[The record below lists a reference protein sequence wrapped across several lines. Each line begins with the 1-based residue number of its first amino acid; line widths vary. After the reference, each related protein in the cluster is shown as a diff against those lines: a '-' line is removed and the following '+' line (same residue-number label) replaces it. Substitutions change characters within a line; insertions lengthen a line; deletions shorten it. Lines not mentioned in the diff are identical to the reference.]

1 MQFERRF
8 ADAIKSG
15 DVTLTFR
22 RWAKPQAVA
31 GHRYRVPQI
40 GFVDVTRVDEVD
52 EATITQRDA
61 KRAGFATLEDLRE
74 YMHVKARAAGTLYR
88 IELRFAGVGAPDPRA
103 ALAQRVADDDELDA
117 LHARLD
123 AMDRRSTNG
132 AWTRRFLSLI
142 ETSPGTRAGDLAARI
157 DWDTPT
163 FKAHVRRLKE
173 LGLTESL
180 QVGYRL
186 SARGA
191 AFVLAEQRDPRLD
204 RTAPDERSSATSSRR
219 ARRGKDE

>member
-15 DVTLTFR
+15 EVTLTFR
-22 RWAKPQAVA
+22 RWARPQAVA

-40 GFVDVTRVDEVD
+40 GFVDVTCVDEID
-52 EATITQRDA
+52 EGAITLRDA
-61 KRAGFATLEDLRE
+61 KRAGFATLQQLRD
-74 YMHVKARAAGTLYR
+74 YMQVKARAAGTLYR
-88 IELRFAGVGAPDPRA
+88 IELRYAGVGAPDARA
-103 ALAQRVADDDELDA
+103 ALAQRVANDDESGA
-117 LHARLD
+117 LGARLD

-132 AWTRRFLSLI
+132 AWTRHFLSLI
-142 ETSPGTRAGDLAARI
+142 EASPGTRAGDLAARI
-157 DWDTPT
+157 GWDTAV

-180 QVGYRL
+180 EVGYRL

-191 AFVLAEQRDPRLD
+191 AFARAERRDRRLD
-204 RTAPDERSSATSSRR
+204 KTGSDERSSAASSRR
-219 ARRGKDE
+219 ARRGKDQ

>member
-22 RWAKPQAVA
+22 RWARPQAVA

-40 GFVDVTRVDEVD
+40 GFVDVTRVDEID
-52 EATITQRDA
+52 EGAITLRDA
-61 KRAGFATLEDLRE
+61 KCAGFTTLQELRD
-74 YMHVKARAAGTLYR
+74 YMQVKARAAGTLYR
-88 IELRFAGVGAPDPRA
+88 IELRYAGVGAPDPRA
-103 ALAQRVADDDELDA
+103 ALAQRVADDDELGA
-117 LHARLD
+117 LGARLD

-132 AWTRRFLSLI
+132 AWTRRLLSLV

-157 DWDTPT
+157 GWDTPP

-173 LGLTESL
+173 LGLTDSL
-180 QVGYRL
+180 EVGYRL

-191 AFVLAEQRDPRLD
+191 AFVLAERRDPRLD
-204 RTAPDERSSATSSRR
+204 KTGPDERSSATSSR

>member
-22 RWAKPQAVA
+22 RWARPQAVV

-40 GFVDVTRVDEVD
+40 GFVDVTRVDEID
-52 EATITQRDA
+52 ASEITLRDA
-61 KRAGFATLEDLRE
+61 KRAGFATLQALRD
-74 YMHVKARAAGTLYR
+74 YMQVKARAAGTLYR
-88 IELRFAGVGAPDPRA
+88 IELRYAGVGAPDPRA
-103 ALAQRVADDDELDA
+103 ELAHRAAGEEESSQLA
-117 LHARLD
+117 ARLD
-123 AMDRRSTNG
+123 SMDRRSTNG

-142 ETSPGTRAGDLAARI
+142 ESSPGTRAGDLAMRI
-157 DWDTPT
+157 GWDTPT

-180 QVGYRL
+180 EVGYRL

-191 AFVLAEQRDPRLD
+191 AFVLAERRDPRLD
-204 RTAPDERSSATSSRR
+204 KAGPDERSSATSSRR
-219 ARRGKDE
+219 ARRGADE